1 MFDIATIYLCA
12 KNSYRVG
19 NIFAIVVTCFHV
31 FTLLLDILLKLL
43 KKKGTVRSIVKLLIV
58 RIALLKLSVYKY

>member
-12 KNSYRVG
+12 KNRYRTG
-19 NIFAIVVTCFHV
+19 NIFSVSVTCLHV

-43 KKKGTVRSIVKLLIV
+43 KKKGTVRSILKLLV
-58 RIALLKLSVYKY
+58 VSFFYSLSFYSS